1 MGDVLLKSKINE
13 MCKVFGCYL
22 NNFCG
27 ICSFVRNY
35 NIIIRLLF
43 KFIVKEFILIFIF
56 WKEWN
61 VIRYCSIFID

>member
-22 NNFCG
+22 NNFGG

-43 KFIVKEFILIFIF
+43 EFIVKEFILIFIF
-56 WKEWN
+56 
-61 VIRYCSIFID
+61 